1 MRRHRFHAELA
12 ISLACVLGVL
22 SPRLSL
28 GTQREFPSRAG
39 LLNHAQSAL
48 AALPSHYALSLHT
61 RHDGGPFHAWQRFVA
76 VSSFAEY
83 VSVSG
88 DNRFFSF
95 SQSLLAD
102 RRGLDGNDDSLWVA
116 EADLDM
122 APLKKEEADR
132 QRTVQDAE
140 TIFKQLAA
148 QYWDTTCGGGIWWDH
163 ARTYKNAI
171 TNELFL
177 DVAARLYILTGEPSY
192 KSWAERSWNW
202 FAASGMI
209 SPSYAINDG
218 LDKTCHNNAGPPYSY
233 NQGVI
238 LDALLSLATVTG
250 NKTLQ
255 DEAIHIA
262 DETITARA
270 PQGNGFTEPQ
280 IAMTVDSQIFRGI
293 FVRAF
298 GHLVQSLPPGQTR
311 AHFSS
316 WLQDESQTVWNHR
329 FQNSRFNATWEK
341 SPQRPSAQAQITAAN
356 LFIAAANMSDNAAP

>member
-12 ISLACVLGVL
+12 VSLACAFGVMSSLPLLGAV
-22 SPRLSL
+22 SAAS
-28 GTQREFPSRAG
+28 SKAD

-61 RHDGGPFHAWQRFVA
+61 RHGGDSFHAWQRFVA
-76 VSSFAEY
+76 VSSLAEY
-83 VSVSG
+83 EADSG
-88 DNRFFSF
+88 NDRFFSF
-95 SQSLLAD
+95 SQSLLSD
-102 RRGLDGNDDSLWVA
+102 RRGLDGNDDFLWVA
-116 EADLDM
+116 EADLDI
-122 APLKKEEADR
+122 APLKKERTSR
-132 QRTVQDAE
+132 QHAVQDAE
-140 TIFKQLAA
+140 AIFKQIAA

-192 KSWAERSWNW
+192 KNWAERSWHW

-209 SPSYAINDG
+209 SPSYAVNDG

-238 LDALLSLATVTG
+238 LDALLNLTVIT
-250 NKTLQ
+250 NKKSLQ

-262 DETITARA
+262 DEVIATRE
-270 PQGNGFTEPQ
+270 QKGSGFTEPQ
-280 IAMTVDSQIFRGI
+280 AAMTVDSQIFRGI

-298 GHLVQSLPPGQTR
+298 GHLVRGLPPGHTR

-316 WLQDESQTVWNHR
+316 WLQDESQTVWNNR

-341 SPQRPSAQAQITAAN
+341 APHQPSAQAQITAAN
-356 LFIAAANMSDNAAP
+356 LFIAAANISDNVAP